1 MARLGIG
8 SVVDHAYEIALTLH
22 QLAESGAD
30 EGRRQAWRK
39 SATSICERAAAA
51 LLEPLIH
58 DPEICARLA
67 RGIALEAM
75 EGAAVAGMGA
85 AAGGDGAEG

>member
-30 EGRRQAWRK
+30 EGRRQARRD
-39 SATSICERAAAA
+39 SATLICERAAAA
-51 LLEPLIH
+51 LLKPLIH

-75 EGAAVAGMGA
+75 EGAAVSWAGSDT
-85 AAGGDGAEG
+85 GGDGAEG